1 MVAGFQ
7 SQFPPICDWNPP
19 YCSSSEKI
27 QRLSFI
33 RQGEQKNKNKI
44 FLSHK
49 NKDRKIKRKNQ
60 TTVLSKKES
69 SKGFQKNRLYAKD
82 TVRATLHRKS
92 VTTTCAQTT
101 RNSQWITD
109 AFSPVGYVTGMRVGA
124 WPGVSPIYFIFG
136 RLTPGNQLLH
146 YLKTPQK
153 PERVFFVWRNPHF
166 NLQFRD
172 ALTSPLEHLLLFLCS
187 YRVFLFFNK
196 SKIQSERKGSKLP
209 PHTSKRKA
217 SRFLR

>member
-19 YCSSSEKI
+19 TVPLPKI
-27 QRLSFI
+27 RELSFI

-69 SKGFQKNRLYAKD
+69 NKGFQKNRLYAKD

-92 VTTTCAQTT
+92 VTTYMRTNYAKFLMDYRCLFT
-101 RNSQWITD
+101 R
-109 AFSPVGYVTGMRVGA
+109 GYVTGMRVGA

-146 YLKTPQK
+146 CLKTPQK
-153 PERVFFVWRNPHF
+153 PERVFFVWRNLNESSQEAFPSARF
-166 NLQFRD
+166 NALQKKKLRGYID
-172 ALTSPLEHLLLFLCS
+172 NAQLLLL
-187 YRVFLFFNK
+187 K
-196 SKIQSERKGSKLP
+196 KKGTK
-209 PHTSKRKA
+209 
-217 SRFLR
+217 